1 MQITH
6 RIARFARFL
15 SSEDGAVTVDWV
27 VLAAAIV
34 GLGVGVAGLV
44 DSNVDTVLVETQ
56 SDLDAAANNTVT
68 LTNN

>member
-6 RIARFARFL
+6 HIARIARFL
-15 SSEDGAVTVDWV
+15 LSEDGAVTVDWV

-34 GLGVGVAGLV
+34 GLAVGAAGLV
-44 DSNVDTVLVETQ
+44 NDNVDTVLVETQ

-68 LTNN
+68 LVDN